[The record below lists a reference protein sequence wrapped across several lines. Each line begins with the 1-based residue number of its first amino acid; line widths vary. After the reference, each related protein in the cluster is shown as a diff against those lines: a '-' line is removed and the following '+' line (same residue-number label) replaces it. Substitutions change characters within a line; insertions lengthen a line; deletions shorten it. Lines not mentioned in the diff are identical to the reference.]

1 MPNWVC
7 NHLIIRGNNA
17 VEVMNSLLSENSE
30 SENGYDV
37 DFNKIIPMPEDL
49 KIESGSVTRD
59 CAKLYVNAMLEG
71 CDAYKKYAAL
81 YVQAFGKDL
90 AMSEDEQIKTMEY
103 VMLHKDYE
111 KNCPMFQTKAD
122 AYAYGKK
129 ALDNYEKYGAKDW
142 YDWSIQNWGTKWNA
156 LDTIVNDPGEANV
169 YFHTA
174 WSAPLPFLDAL
185 SQKYPELTFDYEF
198 ADEDIGYNTGKMTI
212 RDGEI
217 LEGGF
222 LEDASKEAYE
232 TYFALW
238 GGEDE
243 YRFNAKTGTYE
254 YIDNEE
260 AM

>member
-7 NHLIIRGNNA
+7 NHLIIRGENA
-17 VEVMNSLLSENSE
+17 VEIMNSLLSENSE

-49 KIESGSVTRD
+49 NIISGSMTND
-59 CAKLYVNAMLEG
+59 CAKLFINAMLEG
-71 CDAYKKYAAL
+71 CDAYTKYAAL

-90 AMSEDEQIKTMEY
+90 AMSEIEQINTMKS

-111 KNCPMFQTKAD
+111 KNEPMFKSKAD
-122 AYAYGKK
+122 VYAYGKK
-129 ALDNYEKYGAKDW
+129 ALDNFAKYGSKDW
-142 YDWSIQNWGTKWNA
+142 YDWRRKHWGTKWNA
-156 LDTIVNDPGEANV
+156 HDTIVNDPSEANV

-174 WSAPLPFLDAL
+174 WSAPIPVLDTL
-185 SQKYPELTFDYEF
+185 SKQYPELTFDFEF
-198 ADEDIGYNTGKMTI
+198 ADEDIGYNTGKMTV
-212 RDGEI
+212 RNGEI

-222 LEDASKEAYE
+222 LDDTSKEAYE

-254 YIDNEE
+254 YIEQEE
-260 AM
+260 M

>member
-1 MPNWVC
+1 
-7 NHLIIRGNNA
+7 
-17 VEVMNSLLSENSE
+17 MNSLLSENSE

-49 KIESGSVTRD
+49 NIESGSVTHD

-90 AMSEDEQIKTMEY
+90 AMSEDEQRKTMEY

-129 ALDNYEKYGAKDW
+129 ALDNYANYGAKDW
-142 YDWSIQNWGTKWNA
+142 YNWRRKHWGTKWNA
-156 LDTIVNDPGEANV
+156 HDTILNDPSEANV

-174 WSAPLPFLDAL
+174 WSAPIPFLDAL
-185 SQKYPELTFDYEF
+185 SKKYPELTFDFEF
-198 ADEDIGYNTGKMTI
+198 ADEDMGSNTGKMTVKNGLI
-212 RDGEI
+212 TK
-217 LEGGF
+217 GGF
-222 LEDASKEAYE
+222 QKDDSKKAYE

-243 YRFNAKTGTYE
+243 YRYNAKKGTYE
-254 YIDNEE
+254 LIDNEE

>member
-7 NHLIIRGNNA
+7 NHLIIHGENA
-17 VEVMNSLLSENSE
+17 VEVMNSLLYENSE

-49 KIESGSVTRD
+49 KIESGSVTHD

-90 AMSEDEQIKTMEY
+90 AMSEDEQRKTMEY

-156 LDTIVNDPGEANV
+156 HDTIVNDPGEANV

-185 SQKYPELTFDYEF
+185 SRKYPELTFDFEF

-212 RDGEI
+212 KNGEI

-222 LEDASKEAYE
+222 LDDASKEAYE
-232 TYFALW
+232 TYFELW

>member
-1 MPNWVC
+1 MLTERRLWTTTKSTG
-7 NHLIIRGNNA
+7 R
-17 VEVMNSLLSENSE
+17 
-30 SENGYDV
+30 
-37 DFNKIIPMPEDL
+37 KIGTIGV
-49 KIESGSVTRD
+49 S
-59 CAKLYVNAMLEG
+59 
-71 CDAYKKYAAL
+71 
-81 YVQAFGKDL
+81 
-90 AMSEDEQIKTMEY
+90 
-103 VMLHKDYE
+103 
-111 KNCPMFQTKAD
+111 
-122 AYAYGKK
+122 
-129 ALDNYEKYGAKDW
+129 
-142 YDWSIQNWGTKWNA
+142 GTKWNA
-156 LDTIVNDPGEANV
+156 HDTIVNDPGEANV

-174 WSAPLPFLDAL
+174 WSAPLPFLEAL

-222 LEDASKEAYE
+222 LDDASKEAYE

>member
-1 MPNWVC
+1 M
-7 NHLIIRGNNA
+7 
-17 VEVMNSLLSENSE
+17 
-30 SENGYDV
+30 
-37 DFNKIIPMPEDL
+37 

-90 AMSEDEQIKTMEY
+90 AMSEDEQIKTMGY

-129 ALDNYEKYGAKDW
+129 ALDNYEKYGGERLVRLEYPKLGNEMERAR
-142 YDWSIQNWGTKWNA
+142 YDCQRSGRSER
-156 LDTIVNDPGEANV
+156 LFS
-169 YFHTA
+169 YA

-198 ADEDIGYNTGKMTI
+198 ADEDIGYNTGRMTVKN
-212 RDGEI
+212 GEI

-222 LEDASKEAYE
+222 LDDASKEAYE
-232 TYFALW
+232 VYFALW
-238 GGEDE
+238 GGERRIPLQCKNGNLRI
-243 YRFNAKTGTYE
+243 YRQRGGDVN
-254 YIDNEE
+254 
-260 AM
+260 